1 MTRSPRNF
9 ISPLSAKRRTQR
21 RAYIKAKAR
30 FLAAHPW
37 CAWGLA
43 QVPPKR
49 IRASAVHH
57 VRGRAGA
64 LLLDER
70 FWLAVSQRGHRAI
83 HDAPVVAREL
93 GLICPLGSWGRR

>member
-1 MTRSPRNF
+1 MNRAMRTF

-30 FLAAHPW
+30 FLAQNPW

-70 FWLAVSQRGHRAI
+70 FWLAVSQRGHRWI
-83 HDAPVVAREL
+83 HDQPEAAREL
-93 GLICPLGSWGRR
+93 GLLCEAGKWG